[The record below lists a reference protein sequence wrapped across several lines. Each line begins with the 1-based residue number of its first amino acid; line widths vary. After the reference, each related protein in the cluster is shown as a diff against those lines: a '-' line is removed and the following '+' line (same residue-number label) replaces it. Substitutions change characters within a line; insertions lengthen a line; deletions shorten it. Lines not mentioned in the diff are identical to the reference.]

1 MVTYADALKNRFA
14 TDWSSVNIN
23 EPSFTGTQVL
33 RDFPLSEIRPYIDW
47 SPFFMTWELRGKYPR
62 IFEDKIVGEQAK
74 ELYADAN
81 DLLDQIIDNKTLQAN
96 TAYGFW
102 PAASEQDD
110 IILFT
115 DNSRTKELTRFH
127 MLRQQWERRGQ
138 KEYRSLADYIAPTDS
153 GREDY
158 IGGFVV
164 TTGVGADT
172 LANKFKAELDD
183 YKAIMVQ
190 AVADRLAEAFAEFMH
205 ERARK
210 DWGFG
215 QGEALDKKDL
225 IAEKYRGIRPA
236 AGYPACPDHTEKRNL
251 FEILQAEENTSVELT
266 SSFAMTPGASVSGL
280 YFGHP
285 DARYFAVDRVTRDQ
299 IECYAKRKGIP
310 IEEAERWLSPN
321 LAYDPD

>member
-1 MVTYADALKNRFA
+1 
-14 TDWSSVNIN
+14 
-23 EPSFTGTQVL
+23 
-33 RDFPLSEIRPYIDW
+33 
-47 SPFFMTWELRGKYPR
+47 MTWELRGKYPK
-62 IFEDKIVGEQAK
+62 IFDDQVVGEQAK
-74 ELYADAN
+74 ELYEDAN
-81 DLLDQIIDNKTLQAN
+81 ALLDQIIADQTLTAN
-96 TAYGFW
+96 AAYGFW
-102 PAASEQDD
+102 PAASDQDD

-115 DNSRTKELTRFH
+115 DESRSEELTRFH

-138 KEYRSLADYIAPTDS
+138 KDYRSLADYVAPVDC

-164 TTGVGADT
+164 TTGIGADS
-172 LANKFKAELDD
+172 LADKFKADLDD

-190 AVADRLAEAFAEFMH
+190 AVADRLAEAFAELMH

-210 DWGFG
+210 EWGFG
-215 QGEALDKKDL
+215 AGEALEKEDL

-236 AGYPACPDHTEKRNL
+236 AGYPACPDHTEKRTL
-251 FEILQAEENTSVELT
+251 FDILQAEKNTSVELT
-266 SSFAMTPGASVSGL
+266 SSFAMAPGASVSGL

-299 IECYAKRKGIP
+299 IECYANRKGIS